1 MPEADDIILLFDFS
15 MQVKNTKD
23 FVFLST
29 LIDPII
35 SSFNFVGLINLILRD
50 IVTQGFLFAQ

>member
-29 LIDPII
+29 LTDPII